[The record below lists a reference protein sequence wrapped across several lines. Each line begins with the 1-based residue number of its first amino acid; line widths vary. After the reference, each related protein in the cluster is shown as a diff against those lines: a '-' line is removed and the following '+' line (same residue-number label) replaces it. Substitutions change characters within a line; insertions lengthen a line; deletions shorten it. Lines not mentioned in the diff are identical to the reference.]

1 MEIDCALLEPPKDES
16 GMKVKVYLGSGVFG
30 CCNKMFYRGNPVAVK
45 TFYSATAEEVKQE
58 ARVMSKFKH
67 ANFPLLIG
75 MCTLSKPYHLV
86 SSFYHVLDNPYTLS
100 LALKSRSLNLS
111 QVIWLTLINQLAQ
124 AISYVYKQGFLHR
137 DIKADNVLIS
147 HVNNEYCAILIDFGK
162 CVALTAVGSLV
173 KHFTPEE
180 QKLYKSKHGHIAP
193 EIVCG
198 ASPPSHANDV
208 FSFGRVIC
216 AVGTYLQCH
225 FLCTLGKKCIL
236 SDPEL
241 RPQLSEIIEARGATK
256 ITYQVIN
263 ICLLTNNPVETVHC
277 FLDFLGGGRG
287 GVRNLFFFLP
297 RLVPTRALKA
307 FSMAHC
313 RLANDEM
320 AHLVSQCFCGT
331 AIV

>member
-1 MEIDCALLEPPKDES
+1 MIPRQSVAQGKVTAKAACDSIVEIDCALLEPPKDES
-16 GMKVKVYLGSGVFG
+16 GMEVKVHLGSGVFG

-86 SSFYHVLDNPYTLS
+86 SSFYHILDKPYTLS

-124 AISYVYKQGFLHR
+124 AISYLHKQGFLHR

-147 HVNNEYCAILIDFGK
+147 HVNNEYRAILIDFGK

-198 ASPPSHANDV
+198 ASPPSHASDV

-225 FLCTLGKKCIL
+225 FLCTLGKKCI

-241 RPQLSEIIEARGATK
+241 RPQLSEIIDELEGRLK
-256 ITYQVIN
+256 LQVIN
-263 ICLLTNNPVETVHC
+263 ICLLTYNPVETVHC
-277 FLDFLGGGRG
+277 FLDIFFVLGGG
-287 GVRNLFFFLP
+287 GVEESVLFPTQTCSHKSTESFL
-297 RLVPTRALKA
+297 
-307 FSMAHC
+307 
-313 RLANDEM
+313 D
-320 AHLVSQCFCGT
+320 GT
-331 AIV
+331 S